1 MFRIARTVSYA
12 AALLAFA
19 VTANAVDAPSKS
31 YIYGAADPGA
41 QIVVINLDSGSI
53 VGIVAK
59 ADGTYRTDA
68 LAAGRY
74 RIAEKGAYHAPRE
87 LSVVAG
93 QSTNVDLVP
102 ASSSQHP

>member
-1 MFRIARTVSYA
+1 MLSIARLVSLTG
-12 AALLAFA
+12 ALLAFA
-19 VTANAVDAPSKS
+19 MTASAVEAPSKG
-31 YIYGAADPGA
+31 YIYGAADPGS

-93 QSTNVDLVP
+93 QSSNVDLVP
-102 ASSSQHP
+102 ASSLQHP